1 MKMKHPFDQLWE
13 EFSAVAGDATLR
25 DWPELKEFCFHV
37 YECGA
42 ADEAARIVRQ
52 FKSLRGKYD
61 KYQWGLTALNVA
73 DEMIAVVRTK
83 PKEPQ

>member
-1 MKMKHPFDQLWE
+1 MTYE
-13 EFSAVAGDATLR
+13 EKLQHFAELVHQAKLEVYARRGNS
-25 DWPELKEFCFHV
+25 PEF
-37 YECGA
+37 
-42 ADEAARIVRQ
+42 AARIVRQ